1 MTRMSLRRSS
11 NARAPLKQKLDELIS
26 DMVERGIRFPDAKRE
41 FDRRFLAEVMARENG
56 NLSKAAKVL
65 DIHRNTLSKKIT
77 DLKLGANRR

>member
-1 MTRMSLRRSS
+1 MSLRRSG
-11 NARAPLKQKLDELIS
+11 NARPPLKQKLDELIS

-65 DIHRNTLSKKIT
+65 DIHRNTLSKKLT